1 MTITLGMPQRTG
13 QPANEPP
20 LQLPPTAAPDH
31 SRNKHGFWLS
41 PVALI
46 VGVLSGI
53 SFYLFV
59 TLSPAEQLLI
69 KSDQLILFHVLSIA
83 AVLLLVVGVAHWEY
97 GRLEKSRRHA
107 EQSAS
112 NTHDFLQGILDA
124 SFDAVISVDAEQNIT
139 YFSRQAEVMFGYK
152 AEEII
157 GKSLNLLIP
166 TPSRRRHK
174 EFAKNFTDG
183 AEAARTMGKW
193 RIVPGLTKDGRE
205 ISTITRIVR
214 HRDLNGAPMAT
225 ATVRDVTELEKREIL
240 LSRTLAEVARSDKR
254 LRAFFAQFTH
264 ELRTPLNAVVGF
276 SELSLHHA
284 QEGRH
289 DQAEEY
295 MRYIVDAGLRLSK
308 LIDSVL
314 EYRRIDDV
322 FDDSNSEEVNIID
335 IFQSIAK
342 RINRQEEEDVLTLK
356 AATTTFSVFGIP
368 EMIESYFEVF
378 LELFT
383 SRSKEPRILHLDVEG
398 ESVVIRDMG
407 GAQASALTS
416 IFHDLD
422 RLNNL
427 NFDDVIRSSES
438 MDMRLFSLWKLA
450 DVCQISCE
458 ISAATPS
465 ELKLT
470 FGSARQAVVY
480 REEDGSVDDAAP
492 FKAAKQAK
500 TTRRMRQNL
509 QKSA

>member
-1 MTITLGMPQRTG
+1 MTVTLGIPQQTDR
-13 QPANEPP
+13 PADEPP
-20 LQLPPTAAPDH
+20 LKLPPTTLRDDN
-31 SRNKHGFWLS
+31 RQKQGFWLPS
-41 PVALI
+41 VALI
-46 VGVLSGI
+46 VGVLSSI

-59 TLSPAEQLLI
+59 SLSPAEQLVI
-69 KSDQLILFHVLSIA
+69 KSDHLILFHILSIA
-83 AVLLLVVGVAHWEY
+83 VVLLLAVGVAHWEY
-97 GRLEKSRRHA
+97 GQLEKSRLHA
-107 EQSAS
+107 VQSTR
-112 NTHDFLQGILDA
+112 NIHDFLQGILDA

-139 YFSRQAEVMFGYK
+139 NFSRQAEAMFSYQ
-152 AEEII
+152 ADEVI
-157 GKSLNLLIP
+157 GKPLDLLIP
-166 TPSRRRHK
+166 SPSRRRHK
-174 EFAKNFTDG
+174 EFTKNFTDG
-183 AEAARTMGKW
+183 TEATRSMGKW

-225 ATVRDVTELEKREIL
+225 ATVRDVTEIEKREIL
-240 LSRTLAEVARSDKR
+240 LSKTLAEVARSDKR

-284 QEGRH
+284 QQGSH
-289 DQAEEY
+289 SQAEEY
-295 MRYIVDAGLRLSK
+295 LRYVIDASIRLNK

-314 EYRRIDDV
+314 EYRRIDEVIDE
-322 FDDSNSEEVNIID
+322 NTIEEVNVIEIL
-335 IFQSIAK
+335 QAATK
-342 RINRQEEEDVLTLK
+342 RINRQEDKEILTID
-356 AATTTFSVFGIP
+356 AAAASFSVFAIP
-368 EMIESYFEVF
+368 DMIENYFEVF

-383 SRSKEPRILHLDVEG
+383 SRSNEPRALQAVIEG
-398 ESVVIRDMG
+398 EAIVLRDTND
-407 GAQASALTS
+407 QRLSALTS

-465 ELKLT
+465 DLKLT

-480 REEDGSVDDAAP
+480 REVDGSVNDSTHIKPAK
-492 FKAAKQAK
+492 KAKAL
-500 TTRRMRQNL
+500 RRERQEL